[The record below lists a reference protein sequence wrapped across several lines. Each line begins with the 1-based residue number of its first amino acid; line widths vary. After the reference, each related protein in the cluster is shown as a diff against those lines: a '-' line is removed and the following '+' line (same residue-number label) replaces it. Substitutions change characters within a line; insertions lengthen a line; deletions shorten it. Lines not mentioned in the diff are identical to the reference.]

1 MRMVEFYKTFLFLNY
16 GLLLIIVFLIF
27 WKFAILSK
35 KEKQYAY
42 YIVFLFIIEFLS
54 FALPYILESTDTSF
68 LYHYFIAGEFF
79 LLTGIFIR
87 KLNLNKNF
95 ILLSALASL
104 GFLFAIYG
112 LKVSFNYDLA
122 KIFSNIIIIGL
133 VAIFLIQQIKSAK
146 NTDRFMLVDAS
157 IFFYYSVSVMVF
169 VVFAQFVNLSTE
181 SVYLIMGVNNVFST
195 FLYCSIV
202 YTFFKLKK

>member
-1 MRMVEFYKTFLFLNY
+1 MVEFYKTFLFLNY

-104 GFLFAIYG
+104 GFLFVIYG

>member
-1 MRMVEFYKTFLFLNY
+1 MVEFYKTFLFLNY

-95 ILLSALASL
+95 ILLSALASF

-157 IFFYYSVSVMVF
+157 IFFYYSVSLRVF

-202 YTFFKLKK
+202 YTFLKLKK

>member
-1 MRMVEFYKTFLFLNY
+1 MVEFYKTFLFLNY

-202 YTFFKLKK
+202 YTFLKLKK

>member
-1 MRMVEFYKTFLFLNY
+1 MVEFYKTFLFLNY

-27 WKFAILSK
+27 WKLAILSK

-157 IFFYYSVSVMVF
+157 IFFYYSVSLMVF

>member
-1 MRMVEFYKTFLFLNY
+1 MVEFYKTFLFLNY

-169 VVFAQFVNLSTE
+169 VVFAQFINMSTE

-202 YTFFKLKK
+202 YTFLKLKK